1 MDANENVIEEVVD
14 KEAIQDETVELD
26 VKIYKKA
33 NMKSEIKVEMG
44 L

>member
-14 KEAIQDETVELD
+14 KEAIQDETMELD